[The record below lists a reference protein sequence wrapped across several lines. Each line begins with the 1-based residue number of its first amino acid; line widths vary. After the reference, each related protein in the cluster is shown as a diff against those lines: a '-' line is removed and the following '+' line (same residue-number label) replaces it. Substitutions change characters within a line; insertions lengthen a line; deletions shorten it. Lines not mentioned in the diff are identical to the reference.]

1 VSNARGQRI
10 ADCTKSDAN
19 TRLRQSRK
27 FLEVAQLV
35 ETEADT
41 LETSASVAA
50 SLAVLAGIAASD
62 AACCA
67 ALRMRSRAQD
77 HKAAVDLVRQIEPG
91 GRVAA
96 GKLDRLLDLKD
107 SAQYG
112 VISLSTAD
120 LKVAM
125 RNAAALVEFASE
137 VMRRG

>member
-1 VSNARGQRI
+1 MSHGRGQRI
-10 ADCTKSDAN
+10 ADCTKADAT
-19 TRLRQSRK
+19 TRLKQSGK

-41 LETSASVAA
+41 LEASASVAA

-91 GRVAA
+91 GKGAA

-112 VISLSTAD
+112 VISLSATD

-125 RNAAALVEFASE
+125 RNATALLDFARE
-137 VMRRG
+137 VVRRG

>member
-1 VSNARGQRI
+1 MSNTRGQRT
-10 ADCTKSDAN
+10 AECSKSDAAN
-19 TRLRQSRK
+19 RLKQSRK

-35 ETEADT
+35 ASEADT

-77 HKAAVDLVRQIEPG
+77 HKSAVDLVRQIEPNG
-91 GRVAA
+91 KLAA
-96 GKLDRLLDLKD
+96 GMLDRLLDLKD

-125 RNAAALVEFASE
+125 RNATAIVDFASE